1 MFRGTKLKEI
11 RESKSLSQ
19 KQLAKK
25 TGLSLTTIGY
35 YEINSREPKATQ
47 LNRLADALGVKM
59 EAFFNNYL
67 RIERTGNEKN
77 IIYACLNNIMQQSLC
92 RAF

>member
-1 MFRGTKLKEI
+1 MDVMFRGTKLKEI

-19 KQLAKK
+19 KQLAQK

-47 LNRLADALGVKM
+47 LKRLADALGVKM
-59 EAFFNNYL
+59 EAFFNN
-67 RIERTGNEKN
+67 
-77 IIYACLNNIMQQSLC
+77 
-92 RAF
+92 